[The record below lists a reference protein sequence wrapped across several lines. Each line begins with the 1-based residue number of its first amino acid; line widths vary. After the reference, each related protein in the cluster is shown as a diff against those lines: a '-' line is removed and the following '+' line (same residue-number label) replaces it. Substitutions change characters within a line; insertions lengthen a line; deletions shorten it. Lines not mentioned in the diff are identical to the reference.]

1 MSSEIL
7 LPEGDIW
14 SVHGNIDY
22 ALLLMLQLFTHDFRV
37 NDRVVYPALGIDMAT
52 RRKNQNLPN
61 VESKRTHEYRYIN
74 KGLAMELLVG
84 MVLTHLDTP
93 AMVRNWCASPGGLP
107 RSHAPPGKV
116 DVEASYAPDDGSPPF
131 RLIAEVSAK
140 RRVSPGFLK
149 KQLAQAH
156 SHAMEL
162 VEDDVGGKVYILVIN
177 GCNVIDAPK
186 HGDVFH
192 EFVRANGLQREDHR
206 VCVVPINALAFVVAL
221 RTLIE
226 ETSIEQIGFSPT
238 TFAWILRKQFRTLFS
253 SLQML
258 RENPDKLGKIW
269 VEGVLEEQ
277 KRLSRGP
284 PRRRDDD
291 SFRH

>member
-1 MSSEIL
+1 MSGEIL

-14 SVHGNIDY
+14 PVSGNIDY

-61 VESKRTHEYRYIN
+61 VESKSIRQYRYTN

-93 AMVRNWCASPGGLP
+93 QMVRNWCKSPGGLP
-107 RSHAPPGKV
+107 RSHALPGKV

-156 SHAMEL
+156 RHAMEM
-162 VEDDVGGKVYILVIN
+162 VKDDVGGKVYVLVIN
-177 GCNVIDAPK
+177 GWQCDRCPQTRRCVPRACACERATQQRSSGVRGANQRAGARRSPANAHRGNVP
-186 HGDVFH
+186 
-192 EFVRANGLQREDHR
+192 RANQLLAHNIRLDTAKAIPHTFFLIADAAGESRQVGED
-206 VCVVPINALAFVVAL
+206 
-221 RTLIE
+221 
-226 ETSIEQIGFSPT
+226 
-238 TFAWILRKQFRTLFS
+238 
-253 SLQML
+253 
-258 RENPDKLGKIW
+258 LG
-269 VEGVLEEQ
+269 G
-277 KRLSRGP
+277 GGA
-284 PRRRDDD
+284 
-291 SFRH
+291 

>member
-1 MSSEIL
+1 M
-7 LPEGDIW
+7 
-14 SVHGNIDY
+14 
-22 ALLLMLQLFTHDFRV
+22 
-37 NDRVVYPALGIDMAT
+37 
-52 RRKNQNLPN
+52 
-61 VESKRTHEYRYIN
+61 
-74 KGLAMELLVG
+74 
-84 MVLTHLDTP
+84 
-93 AMVRNWCASPGGLP
+93 
-107 RSHAPPGKV
+107 

-156 SHAMEL
+156 RHAMEM
-162 VEDDVGGKVYILVIN
+162 VNDDVGGEVYILVIN

-192 EFVRANGLQREDHR
+192 EFVRANELQREDHR

-226 ETSIEQIGFSPT
+226 ETSIEQIDFSPT

-258 RENPDKLGKIW
+258 RENPDKLGKDL
-269 VEGVLEEQ
+269 G
-277 KRLSRGP
+277 GGGA
-284 PRRRDDD
+284 
-291 SFRH
+291 